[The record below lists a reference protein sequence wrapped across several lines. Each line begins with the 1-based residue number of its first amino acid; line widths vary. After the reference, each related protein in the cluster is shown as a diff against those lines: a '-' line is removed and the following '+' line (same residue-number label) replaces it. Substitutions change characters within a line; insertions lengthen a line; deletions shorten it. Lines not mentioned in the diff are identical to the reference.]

1 MNRPLQI
8 TFRGMGSSE
17 AMSEYIRGEAQKLE
31 QFCDRIV
38 GCHVVVEQP
47 HKHQRQGNRFHV
59 RVDLHVP
66 GKEIVAGREHAERR
80 EHEDPYMAVNDA
92 FEAVRHQLQHYTETQ
107 HAHR

>member
-1 MNRPLQI
+1 MNRPVQI

-17 AMSEYIRGEAQKLE
+17 AMTEYIRAEAEKLE

-47 HKHQRQGNRFHV
+47 HKHHHQGNLFHV

-66 GKEIVAGREHAERR
+66 GKEIVAGREHADRHT
-80 EHEDPYMAVNDA
+80 HEDPYRAVNDA
-92 FEAVRHQLQHYTETQ
+92 FEAVRHQLQHYAEVQ
-107 HAHR
+107 HSHR